1 MNKKAIHICMI
12 FLCLIHISCTEAQD
26 KRQSGIQ
33 KAEANNV
40 NKAETYT
47 NHIKYV
53 KDVYDSIDKNDIVS
67 AIANDTI
74 LYKSARHIEVYGCNE
89 DKALA
94 MYLLGIYY
102 DCKGHS
108 IEALEC
114 LNNAYKYS
122 QTSPQWGNHALL
134 AKINKKISCIYNDMD
149 MPYEEIEYL
158 EKAKGC
164 YREASDTIGIHDIEE
179 LLLEKYLCINM
190 RDSIKSK
197 SNIVF
202 GKHDDDSHACKRMTG
217 LIYSLSHFME
227 KNDSNTVDDLM
238 SYIEKELIENS
249 MPGIFCAERNYC
261 EALYLE
267 HNSLLDSAEAK
278 YEQVFHYK
286 EAPIKLKVLAWN
298 KIKRLNKKEDIIS
311 TSEYVGILDS
321 IIIDMQKCIESRAKK
336 KYEYGR
342 YLSYKRKQNI
352 TKTFVL
358 VGSLIIVFIIILM
371 AICVYYR
378 QKQKQCKDEL
388 FATRKKLM
396 SLSME
401 YGKAKKQILDI
412 QNNFEIYKERQIEQM
427 NEMRIMLSS
436 YAENSLSIERW
447 EKESEIYNNAIIE
460 KIHENIRKGI
470 LPQNAEIKKIT
481 CLIEQSLPVFWAFIN
496 DEDKKL
502 SQQEIVVCCLIRL
515 CFELSEIA
523 TILNIS
529 IQRVTNIKSSI
540 NQKLFGVK
548 KAKGLETSILSI

>member
-1 MNKKAIHICMI
+1 MI

-26 KRQSGIQ
+26 KRQSSIQ

-40 NKAETYT
+40 NKADTYT

-53 KDVYDSIDKNDIVS
+53 KDLYDSINKYDIVS

-74 LYKSARHIEVYGCNE
+74 LYKSAKYIEVYGCNE

-102 DCKGHS
+102 DCKGHG

-122 QTSPQWGNHALL
+122 KKSPQWGNYVLL
-134 AKINKKISCIYNDMD
+134 AKINKKISCIYNDMN

-158 EKAKGC
+158 EKAKKC
-164 YREASDTIGIHDIEE
+164 YRQASDTIGVHDIEE
-179 LLLEKYLCINM
+179 LLLEKYLCLNM

-197 SNIVF
+197 ANVVF
-202 GKHDDDSHACKRMTG
+202 SKYGDDYHACRRMTG
-217 LIYSLSHFME
+217 LISSLSHFME
-227 KNDSNTVDDLM
+227 KNDSNIVDDLM
-238 SYIEKELIENS
+238 FYIEKEFISNS
-249 MPGIFCAERNYC
+249 RPRIFSAECNYC

-267 HNSLLDSAEAK
+267 HKCLLDSAEAK
-278 YEQVFHYK
+278 YEQVLHHK

-298 KIKRLNKKEDIIS
+298 KIKQLNKKEDIIP
-311 TSEYVGILDS
+311 TSEYIGILDS
-321 IIIDMQKCIESRAKK
+321 IITDMQKGIESRAKK

-342 YLSYKRKQNI
+342 YLSYKRKQNT

-358 VGSLIIVFIIILM
+358 VGSLIIFFIIILLIVCM
-371 AICVYYR
+371 YYR
-378 QKQKQCKDEL
+378 HKQKLYKDEL

-401 YGKAKKQILDI
+401 YGKAKKQIHDI
-412 QNNFEIYKERQIEQM
+412 QNDFEIYKERQIEQM

-470 LPQNAEIKKIT
+470 LPQNAEVKKIT
-481 CLIEQSLPVFWAFIN
+481 CLIEQSLPAFWAFIN

-540 NQKLFGVK
+540 NQKLFGIK
-548 KAKGLETSILSI
+548 KAKGLETSILSV